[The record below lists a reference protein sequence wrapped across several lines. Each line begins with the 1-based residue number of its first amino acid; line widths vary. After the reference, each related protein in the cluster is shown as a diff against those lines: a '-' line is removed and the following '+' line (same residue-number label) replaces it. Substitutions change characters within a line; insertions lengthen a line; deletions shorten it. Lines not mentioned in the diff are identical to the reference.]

1 MRKIIKLNPYYEKKI
16 WGYEKWCLST
26 YDNKNSKVAHNDEEL
41 EKYIGKKLNI
51 LIKIIKANDNLSVQI
66 HPDNDYARKHENES
80 GKNECWYILDAQ
92 DNSSI
97 VCGVKEGLDRNKINQ
112 CIKENKLVENLL
124 IIPIKKS
131 DIINIPAG
139 TVHSL
144 SGGIKVLEIQQNSD
158 ITYRLYDYNR
168 GRKLDIEKALDVI
181 NYTNYNS
188 GKVYGDEL
196 ETDYFKLKRYSVN
209 TNIVLDIVSDA
220 AIFVVSGNLEI
231 KSLSERMLLFPND
244 LIYVMQ
250 PSKYIVEGKG
260 ELILVTIL

>member
-1 MRKIIKLNPYYEKKI
+1 MRRIIKLNPYYEKKV

-26 YDNKNSKVAHNDEEL
+26 YNNKSSKVAHNDEEL
-41 EKYIGKKLNI
+41 EKYIGKKLDI
-51 LIKIIKANDNLSVQI
+51 LIKIIKANDNLSVQV
-66 HPDNDYARKHENES
+66 HPDNDYARKYENES
-80 GKNECWYILDAQ
+80 GKDECWYILDAQ
-92 DNSSI
+92 ENSSI

-112 CIKENKLVENLL
+112 YIKENKLAENLL
-124 IIPIKKS
+124 VIPVKKS

-144 SGGIKVLEIQQNSD
+144 SGGIKVLEIQQNSN
-158 ITYRLYDYNR
+158 ITYRLYDYDR

-188 GKVYGDEL
+188 GKLNGDEL
-196 ETDYFKLKRYSVN
+196 KTDYFRLNRTIVN
-209 TNIVLDIVSDA
+209 NGITLNIQNDA

-231 KSLSERMLLFPND
+231 KSLDERMLLSPND
-244 LIYVMQ
+244 LIYILQ
-250 PSKYIVEGKG
+250 NNKYIIEGNG